1 MINTVSQ
8 AVINGLMIGGF
19 YALIGM
25 GLNCI
30 FGVMKIINF
39 CQGELMMIGMYVS
52 LFMFQSLNLD
62 PYLAIPLVAVVLFVL
77 GGLIQNTLITPSLK
91 SESTSNLLFLTVGL
105 GMLFQNLS
113 MLFFKSDYRSIKTSY
128 SQRIISFADLTVS
141 FPKLISFGFM
151 LVLTALLFQFFKRT
165 RMGKMIRATS
175 QNPVGAKLVGI
186 KVQWIYIFTYGLGAA
201 IAGMAGALL
210 LPFYYVFPMVGA
222 TFSTR
227 AFIVVVIGGLG
238 NIRGAF
244 VAGLLLG
251 LLETLGS
258 LIVGPALKDSVIFL
272 TFIVI
277 LVAQQKLKLQ
287 KAG

>member
-1 MINTVSQ
+1 MINTVLQ
-8 AVINGLMIGGF
+8 AIINGLMIGGF

-39 CQGELMMIGMYVS
+39 CQGELMMIGMYIS
-52 LFMFQSLNLD
+52 LFIFEFLHID
-62 PYLAIPLVAVVLFVL
+62 PYLAIPLVAAALFVL
-77 GGLIQNTLITPSLK
+77 GGLIQNSLITPSLK

-128 SQRIISFADLTVS
+128 SQKILSFADLTVS

-151 LVLTALLFQFFKRT
+151 LVLTAALFVFFKRT
-165 RMGKMIRATS
+165 RMGKMIRAPS

-244 VAGLLLG
+244 FAGLMLG

-277 LVAQQKLKLQ
+277 LVFQQRMIQQ